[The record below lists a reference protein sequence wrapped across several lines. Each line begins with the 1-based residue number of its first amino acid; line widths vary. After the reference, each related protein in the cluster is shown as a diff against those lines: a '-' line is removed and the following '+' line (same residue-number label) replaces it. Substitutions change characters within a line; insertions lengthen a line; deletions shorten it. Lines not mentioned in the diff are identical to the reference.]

1 MEDLSDEEAE
11 VEGLVSSN
19 YCNRFLGRGNQNPLF
34 IQNNEIRKR
43 GFSWLVPIG
52 RLFTDQEEKNDVC
65 IEIFSR
71 QRSSY
76 YDIIGRRR

>member
-1 MEDLSDEEAE
+1 MVRDLAREMDDLSDEEAE
-11 VEGLVSSN
+11 VEGLVSKTTTDFFCQPQGPN
-19 YCNRFLGRGNQNPLF
+19 GFV

-65 IEIFSR
+65 IGLFPR
-71 QRSSY
+71 QEP
-76 YDIIGRRR
+76 